1 MMSRPATSL
10 VPAVRKKPGET
21 YLNERTGGVS
31 DPESRRSSVWI
42 APKFTTPRFGPYPS
56 MGIALP
62 NAADVT
68 PGIDDSLS

>member
-1 MMSRPATSL
+1 VISRPAINL
-10 VPAVRKKPGET
+10 LPAVRKKPGEA
-21 YLNERTGGVS
+21 YLNTRTGGVS
-31 DPESRRSSVWI
+31 DPESGRSPVRI

-56 MGIALP
+56 RGIALP